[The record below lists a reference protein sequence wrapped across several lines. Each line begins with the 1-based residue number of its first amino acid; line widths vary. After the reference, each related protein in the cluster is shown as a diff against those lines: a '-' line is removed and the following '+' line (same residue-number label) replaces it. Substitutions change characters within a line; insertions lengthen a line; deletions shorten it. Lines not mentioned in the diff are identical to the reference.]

1 MPKHRLGTQKRFKRN
16 FRRGQHWLSTGA
28 ANPFSR
34 RARYQGQSAGA
45 MTPIPNI
52 YNLAFGSNFF
62 RLSSLNQDQK
72 YGTFEGEINPL
83 VGVGGTTNP
92 KAAASEQ

>member
-1 MPKHRLGTQKRFKRN
+1 
-16 FRRGQHWLSTGA
+16 
-28 ANPFSR
+28 
-34 RARYQGQSAGA
+34 

-83 VGVGGTTNP
+83 VGGTNQ

>member
-1 MPKHRLGTQKRFKRN
+1 
-16 FRRGQHWLSTGA
+16 
-28 ANPFSR
+28 
-34 RARYQGQSAGA
+34 